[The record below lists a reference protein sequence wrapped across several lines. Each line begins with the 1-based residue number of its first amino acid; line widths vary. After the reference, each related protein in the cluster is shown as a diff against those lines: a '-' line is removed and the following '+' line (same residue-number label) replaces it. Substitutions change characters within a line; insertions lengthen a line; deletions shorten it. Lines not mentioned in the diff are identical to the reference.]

1 MNEAVDGSMNVNET
15 GSGRII
21 DYTARDYESLLEVM
35 QELAPEILPEWT
47 DYSQQTDFGNVLLQ
61 LFAHMGD
68 IIAYHQDR
76 LASESFLGTARERA
90 SVIEHLKLIGYRL
103 GTAVPASVELTLEF
117 AAAVNDTVRVSKG
130 DAFATRSSKDT
141 ASVRFEYTGSDLD
154 IDCSS
159 LGVDAAT
166 GKKLY
171 RIPVEQG
178 KLIREDVLGTS
189 DGSPGQRF
197 ALSFTGL
204 ILRSYGG
211 SADVHPDITVWTE
224 LGGVID
230 SSWQL
235 QESLAFSREDA
246 ADYAIEIDADDQAV
260 ILFGGNGFGSVPPAG
275 SVIRASYR
283 TGGGA
288 QGNVAANKIT
298 TLVDAPGLSLVA
310 AKVYNEAEA
319 TGGADRESIE
329 YAIAHA
335 PGVFRSF
342 RRAVTAEDYKALAL
356 NFNGVGKVRA
366 EATHWNRVTLYVAPD
381 GGGRLSDILIANLL
395 AYFEDLRPMSTVIE
409 IADVDYVKIYISAEI
424 GVESYYSRAETQ
436 RRVEQAVAE
445 LLAFDNVDFG
455 QVIYLSKFYEA
466 IEAIEGVEYV
476 TIDEFEREGEPGDQD
491 NAGRIVLA
499 GSEIPRLP
507 GSSVEDPAEDAA
519 YAGGLNIIS
528 ITGGY

>member
-1 MNEAVDGSMNVNET
+1 MEVKESGK
-15 GSGRII
+15 GRII

-76 LASESFLGTARERA
+76 IVSESFLGTARERG

-103 GTAVPASVELTLEF
+103 ATAVPASTELTLEF

-130 DAFATRSSKDT
+130 DAFATKSSKDT
-141 ASVRFEYTGSDLD
+141 ASVRFEYTGSNLD
-154 IDCSS
+154 IDCSTLALDPAS
-159 LGVDAAT
+159 

-171 RIPVEQG
+171 RIQVEQG
-178 KLIREDVLGTS
+178 KLVKEDVLGAS
-189 DGSPGQRF
+189 DGSAGQRF

-211 SADVHPDITVWTE
+211 SANINPDITVWAE

-230 SSWQL
+230 AGWKL

-246 ADYAIEIDADDQAV
+246 KDYTIEIDADDQAV
-260 ILFGGNGFGSVPPAG
+260 LVFGGNGFGAIPPAG
-275 SVIRASYR
+275 SVIRAGYR

-288 QGNVAANKIT
+288 QGNVAAYKIT

-319 TGGADRESIE
+319 SGGAERESID
-329 YAIAHA
+329 YAVSHA
-335 PGVFRSF
+335 PGVYRSF

-366 EATHWNRVTLYVAPD
+366 EVTNWNRVTLFVAPK
-381 GGGRLSDILIANLL
+381 GGGRLSDILAANLL
-395 AYFEDLRPMSTVIE
+395 AYFEDLRPLSTIIE
-409 IADVDYVKIYISAEI
+409 IADVDYVKIYIAARI
-424 GVESYYSRAETQ
+424 GIESYYSRAET
-436 RRVEQAVAE
+436 RRKVEQAVAQ

-455 QVIYLSKFYEA
+455 QVIHLSKYYEA
-466 IEAIEGVEYV
+466 IESIDGVAYV
-476 TIDEFEREGEPGDQD
+476 TIDEFTREGGAGPDD
-491 NAGRIVLA
+491 SSGRIVLA
-499 GSEIPRLP
+499 GGEIPRVP
-507 GSSVEDPAEDAA
+507 GSSVEDAASDAA
-519 YAGGLNIIS
+519 YVSGLNITAIE
-528 ITGGY
+528 GGY

>member
-1 MNEAVDGSMNVNET
+1 MDINET

-35 QELAPEILPEWT
+35 QQLAPEILPEWT
-47 DYSQQTDFGNVLLQ
+47 DYSQQTDFGNALLQ

-76 LASESFLGTARERA
+76 LVSESFLGTARERT

-103 GTAVPASVELTLEF
+103 ATAVPSSAELTLEF
-117 AAAVNDTVRVSKG
+117 PAAAADTVRVSKG
-130 DAFATRSSKDT
+130 DAFATKSSKDT
-141 ASVRFEYTGSDLD
+141 PSVRFEYAGGDLD
-154 IDCSS
+154 IDCSA
-159 LGVDAAT
+159 LAVDAAT

-171 RIPVEQG
+171 RIQVEQG
-178 KLIREDVLGTS
+178 KLIKEDVLGSS
-189 DGSPGQRF
+189 DGSTGQRF

-204 ILRSYGG
+204 ILRSYGS
-211 SADVHPDITVWTE
+211 SANVNPDILVWTE

-230 SSWQL
+230 ADWKL

-246 ADYAIEIDADDQAV
+246 KDYTVEIDADDQAV
-260 ILFGGNGFGSVPPAG
+260 IVFGGNGFGSVPPAG
-275 SVIRASYR
+275 AVIRASYR

-288 QGNVAANKIT
+288 QGNVAAYKIA
-298 TLVDAPGLSLVA
+298 TLVDAPGLSLAA

-319 TGGADRESIE
+319 TGGADRESAE
-329 YAIAHA
+329 HAVAHA
-335 PGVFRSF
+335 PGVYRSF

-409 IADVDYVKIYISAEI
+409 IADVDYVKIYISASI
-424 GVESYYSRAETQ
+424 GVESYYSQAEI
-436 RRVEQAVAE
+436 RRKVEQAVAD

-455 QVIYLSKFYEA
+455 QVIHLSKFYEA
-466 IEAIEGVEYV
+466 IEAIDGVEYV
-476 TIDEFEREGEPGDQD
+476 TIDEFEREDPPEDEE
-491 NAGRIVLA
+491 NAGRIVLLS
-499 GSEIPRLP
+499 SEIPRLP
-507 GSSVEDPAEDAA
+507 GSSVEDPAEDAD
-519 YAGGLNIIS
+519 YASGLKIAEIK
-528 ITGGY
+528 GGY